1 MAIGRIEMTGLVR
14 LNIAEGE
21 KCSNKG
27 SGFRSWVSVTRLV
40 NTNVMMYEIK
50 TNRK

>member
-1 MAIGRIEMTGLVR
+1 MEITGLVR

-27 SGFRSWVSVTRLV
+27 SGFRSYVSMTSLV

-50 TNRK
+50 TSRK

>member
-1 MAIGRIEMTGLVR
+1 MAIGRIEITGLDR
-14 LNIAEGE
+14 LNVAEGE

-27 SGFRSWVSVTRLV
+27 SGFRSYVSVTSLV

-50 TNRK
+50 TSRR